1 MKTAKITL
9 ALAIAF
15 TLFAAIGLQAA
26 DVKWFDMENCSFC
39 KPMMAKPGLIENI
52 KWETVKLC
60 NGIAT
65 LETVAAEKLADYRV
79 VVKEIDEMTKR
90 LQKGE
95 KMELCGFCLAMG
107 ALIEKGVH
115 YEYVPTSSGGLTL
128 LTSSDSTMQKEI
140 SAFHEK
146 TEEMMKKMEAE
157 QEKEQGEKEEGK

>member
-9 ALAIAF
+9 ALTIAF
-15 TLFAAIGLQAA
+15 TLFVAIGLQAT
-26 DVKWFDMENCSFC
+26 DVKWFDMENCAFC
-39 KPMMAKPGLIENI
+39 KILGSKAGLVEST
-52 KWETVKLC
+52 KWETVKLS
-60 NGIAT
+60 NGILT
-65 LETVAAEKLADYRV
+65 LETVAAEKLADYRAA
-79 VVKEIDEMTKR
+79 VKEIDEVAKR
-90 LQKGE
+90 LEKGE
-95 KMELCGFCLAMG
+95 EMSLCGFCLAMG
-107 ALIEKGVH
+107 ALVEKGVH